1 MTCSSDLDDDQRR
14 AVTTESQLVAVVAG
28 AGSGKTRVLTRRV
41 AYRVAT
47 GTADEAHTLV
57 LTFTREA
64 AGELRRRLPRLGLSG
79 RVTAGTFH
87 SIAHGMLQQRWRD
100 LDQRPQIGR
109 SRSTADRQPGSL
121 PATSMSTLLVDE
133 IGWATARALTP
144 AAYESTVR
152 RGERR
157 PSLDPHK
164 VAEMLDAYRRDK
176 HAHGVVD
183 LDDLLALTIEAIE
196 NDPAYADAQRWRFR
210 HLLVD
215 EAQDLNPLQHRL
227 LDHLRAGRDDVYL
240 VGDAAQAIYGFN
252 GSDPALLIEVERR
265 FPGCRG
271 GATSGQPPLHAADRR
286 RRHARARHRRSAGRV
301 AIGASRRPRRHA
313 ARPRRREAEAWSVA
327 RSITRIDRALIRSN
341 QVAVL
346 ARTNAQLPR
355 IERELAAAGV
365 AVRHAVFGAGS
376 PIQPFLNH
384 VYRLSDGAQLRSWA
398 QDALEGS
405 DPGAAG
411 IVDGL
416 TPEQQVG
423 RAVLDFLRSDPVG
436 DGIGFRAWIDAT
448 DPFGASSPGVEL
460 LTFHGAKGREWHT
473 VHLVGCETSLV
484 PHRSATT
491 NAARAE
497 ETRLLYV
504 AITRATDDLVINW
517 ARRRG
522 GYQRRLTPLL
532 DEFTSRTPQP
542 VPPPPAITARRRQPR
557 DVLLEQLAIWRADTA
572 RVGAILPEAVC
583 SDTVLAAIADHR
595 PASPEA
601 LDELTGMGM
610 ITSKRLYP
618 GIASAIESADAGVSP
633 VSS

>member
-1 MTCSSDLDDDQRR
+1 MAR
-14 AVTTESQLVAVVAG
+14 
-28 AGSGKTRVLTRRV
+28 
-41 AYRVAT
+41 
-47 GTADEAHTLV
+47 
-57 LTFTREA
+57 
-64 AGELRRRLPRLGLSG
+64 PRS
-79 RVTAGTFH
+79 A
-87 SIAHGMLQQRWRD
+87 
-100 LDQRPQIGR
+100 PEIGR
-109 SRSTADRQPGSL
+109 SRSTADRHPDRSRDIDVD
-121 PATSMSTLLVDE
+121 ALVDE

-265 FPGCRG
+265 FPGVEVVRLPVNHRCTPQIVDAG
-271 GATSGQPPLHAADRR
+271 THVLGTGGQPAVLRS
-286 RRHARARHRRSAGRV
+286 ARADGPAVTLLAHEDD
-301 AIGASRRPRRHA
+301 
-313 ARPRRREAEAWSVA
+313 EAEALSVA

-355 IERELAAAGV
+355 IKRELAGAGV
-365 AVRHAVFGAGS
+365 DVRHAVFGAGS

-532 DEFTSRTPQP
+532 DEFTSSTPQP
-542 VPPPPAITARRRQPR
+542 VPPPPVITARRRQPR

-618 GIASAIESADAGVSP
+618 GIASAIESADARVSP